1 MAYGVSYKIL
11 RSQRIIVVYMQCHL
25 SLLDSGLL
33 WFHSTLLIAR
43 SSHLYIRIPYCSC
56 KFIFLAINNILL
68 KIHIEVTSSGLSIPL
83 ATACLSRSIAYQL
96 CYDCLSYCYLK
107 DLFISQNL
115 LNWFDFMTT
124 CRYNFV

>member
-1 MAYGVSYKIL
+1 
-11 RSQRIIVVYMQCHL
+11 MQCHL

-33 WFHSTLLIAR
+33 WLHSTLLIAR
-43 SSHLYIRIPYCSC
+43 NRSSSHLYIRIPYCSC
-56 KFIFLAINNILL
+56 KLIFLAINLL
-68 KIHIEVTSSGLSIPL
+68 KIHIEVTSSGPSIHL
-83 ATACLSRSIAYQL
+83 ATACLSRGIAYQL

-124 CRYNFV
+124 CRYNLV